1 MAKALLGLVASFFFA
16 FSVAAATVGPKQ
28 PNWAELSPEDRQILA
43 PLESRW
49 NGFTSQR
56 KKMWLGISKNYPT
69 MPPHEQAKVQRQ
81 LESWVKLS
89 QAERR
94 TVREGYKDLQKL
106 PPEKK
111 QTLKEQWDEYNKL
124 PEEERRRL
132 SNNAKAPPP
141 KAPTTTAQ

>member
-1 MAKALLGLVASFFFA
+1 MAKALIGLAIAFCMI
-16 FSVAAATVGPKQ
+16 FSVAAATPNSKQ
-28 PNWAELSPEDRQILA
+28 PSWAELSAEDRQVLA

-49 NGFTSQR
+49 NGFSTQR
-56 KKMWLGISKNYPT
+56 KKMWLGISKNYPAMT
-69 MPPHEQAKVQRQ
+69 PEEQAKVQRR

-106 PPEKK
+106 PPDKK
-111 QTLKEQWDEYNKL
+111 LTLRQQWDEYNKL

-132 SNNAKAPPP
+132 SSGAKVPPP
-141 KAPTTTAQ
+141 RAPATAKQ

>member
-1 MAKALLGLVASFFFA
+1 MAKALLGLVVSFFFA
-16 FSVAAATVGPKQ
+16 FSVAAATVAPKQ
-28 PNWAELSPEDRQILA
+28 PNWTELSPEDRHILA

-56 KKMWLGISKNYPT
+56 KKMWLGIAKNYPT
-69 MPPHEQAKVQRQ
+69 MPPNEQAKVQRR

-132 SNNAKAPPP
+132 SNSAKAPPP
-141 KAPTTTAQ
+141 KAPTPTAQ

>member
-1 MAKALLGLVASFFFA
+1 MAKVLLGLVFTFFFA
-16 FSVAAATVGPKQ
+16 FSVAAATPGPKQ
-28 PNWAELSPEDRQILA
+28 PNWAELSPEDRQILT

-49 NGFTSQR
+49 NGFSAQR
-56 KKMWLGISKNYPT
+56 KKMWLGIAKNYPT
-69 MPPHEQAKVQRQ
+69 MPPSEQAKVQRR

-111 QTLKEQWDEYNKL
+111 QTLKQQWDEYNKL

-132 SNNAKAPPP
+132 SSSAKVPPP
-141 KAPTTTAQ
+141 KAPTAIAQ

>member
-1 MAKALLGLVASFFFA
+1 MAKALLGLALSFFFA
-16 FSVAAATVGPKQ
+16 FSVAAATTGPKQ
-28 PNWAELSPEDRQILA
+28 PNWAQMSPEDRQILA

-49 NGFTSQR
+49 DGFTAQR
-56 KKMWLGISKNYPT
+56 KKMWLGIAKSYPT
-69 MPPHEQAKVQRQ
+69 MPPEEQAKVQRR

-111 QTLKEQWDEYNKL
+111 QTLKQQWDEYNKL

-132 SNNAKAPPP
+132 SSSAKVPPP
-141 KAPTTTAQ
+141 KAPAATVQ